1 MKNAISVGVTSA
13 MFLSLAGAAI
23 AANEVDKNGQSATD
37 KSPQVARSC
46 IDDLHAM
53 GSEYNDEAPAFDAA
67 TRNDI
72 RTLRNATMTLAK
84 RGDAEA
90 CSRLVAEIAELREGA
105 LKQADAATRA
115 ANGDAEP
122 AVPPEKPE
130 RATVL
135 AAALP
140 LETQGAMVRTST
152 LVGTDVVNP
161 TDEHLG
167 TVEDV
172 MVNPAGDR
180 AVFLM
185 VAHGGLFGFGDDLTP
200 VRVRDLKATEGLG
213 ELVLNMSKQQF
224 DKAPSID
231 TSGANGPESEDSWLG
246 DVSAWWDRTIGS

>member
-1 MKNAISVGVTSA
+1 
-13 MFLSLAGAAI
+13 
-23 AANEVDKNGQSATD
+23 
-37 KSPQVARSC
+37 
-46 IDDLHAM
+46 
-53 GSEYNDEAPAFDAA
+53 
-67 TRNDI
+67 
-72 RTLRNATMTLAK
+72 MTLAK

-105 LKQADAATRA
+105 LKRADAATRA

-135 AAALP
+135 AGALP

-161 TDEHLG
+161 ADEHLG

-180 AVFLM
+180 TVFLM

-213 ELVLNMSKQQF
+213 ELVLNMPRQQF
-224 DKAPSID
+224 EKAPAID